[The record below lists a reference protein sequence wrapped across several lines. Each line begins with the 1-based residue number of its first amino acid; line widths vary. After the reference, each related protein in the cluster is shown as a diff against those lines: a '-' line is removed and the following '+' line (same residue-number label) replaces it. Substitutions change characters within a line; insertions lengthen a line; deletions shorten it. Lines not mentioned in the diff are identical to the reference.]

1 MFKFC
6 VFLALCVAA
15 SYGAPGG
22 GGTYC
27 GETPSVIYQ
36 CLNSPKVISAEVS
49 SKCSGSKYENECD
62 RLTCVFRESK
72 WLDGTAVDKTKVTA
86 HLEQFATDHAEWSPA
101 VQHAKTACLGPELK
115 AQSIFLNCPAY
126 DVTHCVLSSFIKHAT
141 PSQWST
147 SAACAYPRA
156 YAAACPVCPS
166 DCFSPQ
172 VPIGSCNACYLPPRT
187 P

>member
-6 VFLALCVAA
+6 VFLAFCVAA
-15 SYGAPGG
+15 SYAAPG

-36 CLNSPKVISAEVS
+36 CLNSPKVISAVPA
-49 SKCSGSKYENECD
+49 KCAKYDDECE

-72 WLDGTAVDKTKVTA
+72 WLDGTAVDKAKVLA
-86 HLEQFATDHAEWSPA
+86 HLDQYERDHAEWGPA
-101 VQHAKTACLGPELK
+101 VQFAKTACLGPELK
-115 AQSIFLNCPAY
+115 AQGVFLNCPAY
-126 DVTHCVLSSFIKHAT
+126 DVTHCILSSFIKHAT
-141 PSQWST
+141 PTQWSS
-147 SAACAYPRA
+147 SASCSYPHA

-172 VPIGSCNACYLPPRT
+172 VPIGSCNACYLQPRT